1 MLDGLVSIGQD
12 NAISCRRPEKDA
24 VHVRPAPPLPQFS
37 KHGFPACRLTAG
49 PTRLVVLEGGD
60 IIAALVVASLSIVR
74 SPAISRIEAF
84 DLSSDHRSR
93 ESSGAVFLPI
103 GFVLENG
110 NLLRMPGTAHIQPHE
125 PYLSL
130 LSEPSIYTARCLDNF
145 PASLLHWSSSSSSN
159 RL

>member
-49 PTRLVVLEGGD
+49 PTRLVVLEGGTGSCFS
-60 IIAALVVASLSIVR
+60 LHCTVACHFKNR
-74 SPAISRIEAF
+74 SFRSELGSSKSRVIG
-84 DLSSDHRSR
+84 
-93 ESSGAVFLPI
+93 SGFSPDRI
-103 GFVLENG
+103 W
-110 NLLRMPGTAHIQPHE
+110 
-125 PYLSL
+125 
-130 LSEPSIYTARCLDNF
+130 CLDNF